1 MPAAVNYMHNSMYPL
16 QLHAP
21 LSEGKGTPREAFIRK
36 MMSLGRV
43 PVPILL
49 RHPSAL
55 DELNLAHRG
64 LGDDTLCAAAEV
76 GMRSRLRANI
86 DHYEIALSGAY
97 KY

>member
-1 MPAAVNYMHNSMYPL
+1 MFSL

-21 LSEGKGTPREAFIRK
+21 LKEGKETPRQAFIRK
-36 MMSLGRV
+36 MVSLGRV

-49 RHPSAL
+49 RHPLAL
-55 DELNLAHRG
+55 EELNLAHRG

-76 GMRSRLRANI
+76 GMRSSLRVNI
-86 DHYEIALSGAY
+86 DHSQIALSGAY